1 MECWV
6 ATHAPVLRSAIP
18 TARLASEIFLTNLH
32 FVFKNE
38 VMEYWNIGVV
48 FRNFQH
54 SITPTLQHSSTPL
67 LATAHR
73 IDLPTP
79 ALPDTLASHKRVQPE
94 SD

>member
-54 SITPTLQHSSTPL
+54 SITPTLQHSTFSYGSPNRFAYAGVTGH
-67 LATAHR
+67 TG
-73 IDLPTP
+73 IT
-79 ALPDTLASHKRVQPE
+79 
-94 SD
+94 